1 MDPLIDVDDDWELL
15 PDQGYLEISDD
26 AGKQIYRRSSSS
38 PSAAAAAVLHSNYF
52 SSPPRQFLQINI
64 EPLSKDEV
72 GGRVMDQDPISQVFF
87 KKMKEAEFV
96 DIRADS
102 PKPPPKS
109 EPNFQFDPEMAIGK
123 NEKGDGSE
131 DEDDDVWKWKL
142 SGIGAICSLGVAAAT
157 FCIVVFTNSHNHRLQ
172 FRIYTDD
179 DKVRPIGRSID

>member
-1 MDPLIDVDDDWELL
+1 MDPLIDVEDEWELL
-15 PDQGYLEISDD
+15 PDQGFLEISDD
-26 AGKQIYRRSSSS
+26 AGKQIYCRNSSSS
-38 PSAAAAAVLHSNYF
+38 VAAAAVLHSNYF

-64 EPLSKDEV
+64 EPLSKDEG
-72 GGRVMDQDPISQVFF
+72 GGRVQDQDPISQVFF

-102 PKPPPKS
+102 PKPPKS
-109 EPNFQFDPEMAIGK
+109 EPNFQFDPEMVIGK
-123 NEKGDGSE
+123 DEKGG

-179 DKVRPIGRSID
+179 DKVRQSIDK